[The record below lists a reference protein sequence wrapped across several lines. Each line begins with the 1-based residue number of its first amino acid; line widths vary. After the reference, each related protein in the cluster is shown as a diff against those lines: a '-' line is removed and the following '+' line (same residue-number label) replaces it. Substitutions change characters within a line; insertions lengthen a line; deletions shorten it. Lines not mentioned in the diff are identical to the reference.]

1 VPGLPG
7 KEGGAP
13 PFGPGVLAAQ
23 LTGSIWEGSA
33 GDYWQDVFPPPAW
46 QENWF
51 EERAFE
57 LLYTGHGGS
66 GLNLTLHDIEEMDV
80 AKITWWRERLNAQRE
95 ADVKAI
101 KEAQAA
107 K

>member
-1 VPGLPG
+1 
-7 KEGGAP
+7 
-13 PFGPGVLAAQ
+13 
-23 LTGSIWEGSA
+23 
-33 GDYWQDVFPPPAW
+33 
-46 QENWF
+46 
-51 EERAFE
+51 
-57 LLYTGHGGS
+57 
-66 GLNLTLHDIEEMDV
+66 MDV